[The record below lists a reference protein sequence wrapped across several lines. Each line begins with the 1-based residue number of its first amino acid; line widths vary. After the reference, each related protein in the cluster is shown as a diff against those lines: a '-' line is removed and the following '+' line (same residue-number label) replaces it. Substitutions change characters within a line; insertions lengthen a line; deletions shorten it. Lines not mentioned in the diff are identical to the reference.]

1 MMPIKSFSH
10 LFIRNSMALP
20 ASVEP
25 KEDILTDEDDDV
37 EEKDWLVRLAED
49 PVEAFKAQRSS
60 PVSDWSAPK
69 FGTSPSAGDYFKRAF
84 LDPIINPTI
93 AKDVEPYVIQGAAIN
108 GAFLSLLASLAISGP
123 FALGWSALVSMF
135 TFAIITSYI
144 SITEGAVGAI
154 FRSIGYT
161 TIEVNELINEQV
173 NLIQGEL
180 EVDSVADAL
189 LEKPYSKPNPPKVAE
204 REELERAADE
214 ARAKAEAEQKAIAE
228 EEAEEERFAEMA
240 AKAEAER
247 IEQERLAAEK
257 AEAERIEQE
266 QLAAEKAEA
275 ERIEQEQLA
284 AEKAEAERIEQ
295 ERLAA
300 EAEAERIKQERLA
313 QEKERLEEEKRAR
326 EEEEALARF
335 EARRVAEEH
344 RLAEQR
350 AAEEE
355 QRLLEEQAAAARE
368 AVRLMEL
375 DDEEED
381 FDEEDELSD
390 EDYESS
396 ALLANELLGVSPAIG
411 GDLMDELN
419 DEFLQEEMNGL
430 TEEEEDALGKAARE
444 AVRKYEEEMRLKETQ
459 KKDIRTSWDDEMVSP
474 TFQDDDAPSI
484 SSTEEEEPIDYSKM
498 TVAQL
503 KDLLRS
509 KGMKVSGKKAELIER
524 LKSS

>member
-1 MMPIKSFSH
+1 
-10 LFIRNSMALP
+10 MALP

-25 KEDILTDEDDDV
+25 KEDILADENYDV
-37 EEKDWLVRLAED
+37 DEEKDWLVRFAED
-49 PVEAFKAQRSS
+49 PVEAFKTQRSS
-60 PVSDWSAPK
+60 SSVSDWSAPN
-69 FGTSPSAGDYFKRAF
+69 FGPAPSAGDYFKRAF

-123 FALGWSALVSMF
+123 FALGWSTLISMM

-144 SITEGAVGAI
+144 AITEGTLGAI
-154 FRSIGYT
+154 FRSVGYT

-173 NLIQGEL
+173 NLISGEL

-189 LEKPYSKPNPPKVAE
+189 LEKPYSKPNPPIAE
-204 REELERAADE
+204 REEVERAAESEADE
-214 ARAKAEAEQKAIAE
+214 ARAKAEAEQNAIAE
-228 EEAEEERFAEMA
+228 GEARLAEMA
-240 AKAEAER
+240 AKVEAER
-247 IEQERLAAEK
+247 IEKER
-257 AEAERIEQE
+257 
-266 QLAAEKAEA
+266 
-275 ERIEQEQLA
+275 LA

-300 EAEAERIKQERLA
+300 AKAERIEQERLAAEAEAERMEQERLAAEEAEAERIEQERLA
-313 QEKERLEEEKRAR
+313 REKELFEEEKRAR

-335 EARRVAEEH
+335 EAQRVAEEH

-375 DDEEED
+375 DDEGED

-411 GDLMDELN
+411 GDLMDELT
-419 DEFLQEEMNGL
+419 DEFLQVEMNGL

-444 AVRKYEEEMRLKETQ
+444 AVRKYEEEMRMKETQ

-474 TFQDDDAPSI
+474 TFRDDDTPPSKA
-484 SSTEEEEPIDYSKM
+484 EEEPIDYSKM

-509 KGMKVSGKKAELIER
+509 KGMKLSGKKAELIER
-524 LKSS
+524 LESS

>member
-266 QLAAEKAEA
+266 
-275 ERIEQEQLA
+275 
-284 AEKAEAERIEQ
+284 
-295 ERLAA
+295 RLAA